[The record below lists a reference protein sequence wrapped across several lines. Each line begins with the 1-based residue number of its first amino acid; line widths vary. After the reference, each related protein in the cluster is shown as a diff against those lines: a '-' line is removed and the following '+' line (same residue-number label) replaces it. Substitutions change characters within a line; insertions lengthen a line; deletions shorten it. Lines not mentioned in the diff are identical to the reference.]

1 MTRIAYVGESLTIT
15 GDAVVLDLPALTD
28 KDAVKTREISLDSID
43 EVSVFDHGLG
53 DRARLVVAS
62 PDTVLAKDYA
72 EFWMARQ
79 ACRILTHAIN
89 MKGAYTRT
97 QKMRGEP
104 LED

>member
-1 MTRIAYVGESLTIT
+1 MTRLAFVGESLTIT

-28 KDAVKTREISLDSID
+28 KDAGRRRDISFDSID
-43 EVSVFDHGLG
+43 EVSVFEHGIG
-53 DRARLVVAS
+53 DRTRLVVAS

-72 EFWMARQ
+72 EAWMARQ
-79 ACRILTHAIN
+79 ACRILTHAMN
-89 MKGAYTRT
+89 TKGAYTRA